1 MNNES
6 SGGVWPPLI
15 AFWQNRIHIL
25 TAKLID
31 SLSMDH
37 SKQVVVCG
45 DGVIE
50 VCTAYFLAVKGV
62 YIMLIEKF
70 NVACTAFEK
79 AGRFL
84 ALNWCNRGPL
94 EELAHMSFNLHRSLF
109 EELDVG
115 FVVHSLWA
123 YGLKAHSIVLEAREP
138 GSITLHALFLSYY
151 SSKRGKSLDPEVYPP
166 HTGEVY
172 ICGMSKEKEVSDNR
186 EEIKGNPE
194 LIVMLKKVVKT
205 VSSHLR
211 EGVAC
216 VKGE

>member
-109 EELDVG
+109 EELD
-115 FVVHSLWA
+115 
-123 YGLKAHSIVLEAREP
+123 
-138 GSITLHALFLSYY
+138 GSWSYSYRTLTTLS
-151 SSKRGKSLDPEVYPP
+151 
-166 HTGEVY
+166 
-172 ICGMSKEKEVSDNR
+172 
-186 EEIKGNPE
+186 
-194 LIVMLKKVVKT
+194 LIVTEFEGSFSATSML
-205 VSSHLR
+205 SSWVDRPTRGWNHRNDSAGAPMALHSR
-211 EGVAC
+211 ADW
-216 VKGE
+216 

>member
-1 MNNES
+1 MSMNNES

-109 EELDVG
+109 EELD
-115 FVVHSLWA
+115 
-123 YGLKAHSIVLEAREP
+123 
-138 GSITLHALFLSYY
+138 GS
-151 SSKRGKSLDPEVYPP
+151 
-166 HTGEVY
+166 
-172 ICGMSKEKEVSDNR
+172 
-186 EEIKGNPE
+186 
-194 LIVMLKKVVKT
+194 
-205 VSSHLR
+205 
-211 EGVAC
+211 
-216 VKGE
+216 

>member
-1 MNNES
+1 
-6 SGGVWPPLI
+6 
-15 AFWQNRIHIL
+15 
-25 TAKLID
+25 
-31 SLSMDH
+31 MDH

-109 EELDVG
+109 EELD
-115 FVVHSLWA
+115 
-123 YGLKAHSIVLEAREP
+123 EAREP